1 MIGTRKTKHTTC
13 DCGSASS
20 SGGALPHEKGTKL
33 MDTRTGSFGHNL
45 GPGWAFLL
53 AACAAASIAAAAAP
67 AETASNTV
75 ATAAA
80 AAAPAVDLVQKWGI
94 QVSGLFLSAG
104 GNMVDFRYKVLDP
117 KKAAIL
123 TRPDIKPTLLNL
135 TSGAKL
141 IVPDS
146 DVGPLRQSSR
156 PQVAG
161 KLYFILFANTRH
173 HVKSG
178 DKVTISAGDFTVE
191 NLTVE

>member
-1 MIGTRKTKHTTC
+1 
-13 DCGSASS
+13 
-20 SGGALPHEKGTKL
+20 
-33 MDTRTGSFGHNL
+33 MDTSTNTSRRDL
-45 GPGWAFLL
+45 GPGRAFLL

-67 AETASNTV
+67 TETTSNTV

-80 AAAPAVDLVQKWGI
+80 AAAPAGDLVQKWGI

-117 KKAAIL
+117 KKAAAL
-123 TRPDIKPTLLNL
+123 TRPDAKPSLLDQ

-141 IVPDS
+141 IVPDTN
-146 DVGPLRQSSR
+146 VGPLRPSSR

-178 DKVTISAGDFTVE
+178 DKVTISMGDFKVE